1 MLKAAGID
9 PNHIS
14 VKEKEKLSKR
24 NKRKYINQNQ
34 NKQVLYQELE
44 GAALE
49 TAGDDMLNIG
59 FRKIHPDPF

>member
-34 NKQVLYQELE
+34 NKQVLYRELE
-44 GAALE
+44 AA
-49 TAGDDMLNIG
+49 AA
-59 FRKIHPDPF
+59 